1 MKKLFSFFSMLVLV
15 VLSVGCSD
23 NDDKFNEIIYPT
35 EEQIPF
41 DTGSV
46 KGKLKYNAEIAK
58 WIIIPL
64 EDFNWYS
71 IGDEE
76 SVRML
81 VSNIAEEYKDYEG
94 IITFNGIAKY
104 LYYKSHGKD
113 IPGGILYFSLDLKEI
128 KKEELVKQSRNANNI
143 DECGTQAVE
152 PSSWIFQPYSRVTS
166 NGFYTLNIYVHVI
179 RNSIG
184 QGFNKETVSQTI
196 TNNLNSYFY
205 NTNIDFHLSGSD
217 YIDSD
222 TYYNVDD
229 SSFENILLLD
239 AYENAIDIYIVSD
252 GVNLNRF
259 NGIAYMNKSVCAIN
273 SDAYSQATIAHEVGH
288 CLGLYHTHHGT
299 FYENGDSHQCSEY
312 VNGTNSD
319 VCGDYITDTPADPN
333 KWLSGVYIGTKTDA
347 NGDTYSPD
355 PLNFM
360 SYSGGNRSKFSNGQ
374 IELMRRTI
382 ENDERIKKVIH
393 NRVLE
398 GDSHFCNSE
407 TLNISQLHSGETA
420 NWTVTKYYPSSTA
433 DDQPLSSQTTTYSG
447 SSITLNASNQSAY
460 YVIQATINGTTTLTK
475 TVTSYVPSPYVGT
488 LAWETTDGQFGVTT
502 NMEHGNTL
510 YVSGTKTL
518 SLEYLD
524 QGGNTEANFT
534 CITAA
539 NRYLSGSTITL
550 QTSDC
555 TRDLKIR
562 TSNSCGT
569 SGNFFTIPCEVTS
582 YSYNLNLN
590 NSTLSID
597 VEETAKASLAS
608 ALSIRESDIKT
619 SGDIQS
625 IKVRNA
631 DGQVIFTKNYSVATK
646 GVRINTS
653 SWLPGEYILEITNGD
668 MTQKRK
674 IRVK

>member
-23 NDDKFNEIIYPT
+23 NETEDSVRRIYPT
-35 EEQIPF
+35 EEQKPVKVSDVYGRLSYDEKYKKWTISCLEFPLAGGDEVGIELIADNIPNDF
-41 DTGSV
+41 MNYNGEVCV
-46 KGKLKYNAEIAK
+46 KGTVIRLFTEVYSYSGTERR
-58 WIIIPL
+58 II
-64 EDFNWYS
+64 FYS
-71 IGDEE
+71 LQVDKIEK
-76 SVRML
+76 VM
-81 VSNIAEEYKDYEG
+81 N
-94 IITFNGIAKY
+94 
-104 LYYKSHGKD
+104 
-113 IPGGILYFSLDLKEI
+113 
-128 KKEELVKQSRNANNI
+128 SRANTSI
-143 DECGTQAVE
+143 YTCGTQAIE
-152 PSSWIFQPYSRVTS
+152 PPLQFIDSSSRATV
-166 NGFYTLNIYVHVI
+166 NNDYILNIYVHII
-179 RNSIG
+179 RTSSGNGLDKTI
-184 QGFNKETVSQTI
+184 VSQRI
-196 TNNLNSYFY
+196 VNLLNYYFVD
-205 NTNIDFHLSGSD
+205 TNITFALLGSE

-222 TYYNVDD
+222 VYTAYNDNQVKDL
-229 SSFENILLLD
+229 FNINLKS
-239 AYENAIDIYIVSD
+239 NAINIYIISND
-252 GVNLNRF
+252 DNIIYT
-259 NGIAYMNKSVCAIN
+259 NGSAAMYSNKCFLQSN
-273 SDAYSQATIAHEVGH
+273 HYDTPTLAHEVGH
-288 CLGLYHTHHGT
+288 CLGLYHTHKGT
-299 FYENGDSHQCSEY
+299 ATNDYAEDGIPEL
-312 VNGTNSD
+312 VNGSNAHEA
-319 VCGDYITDTPADPN
+319 GDEVVDTPADPCE
-333 KWLSGVYIGTKTDA
+333 WIRSTGVYTGTGTDA
-347 NGDTYSPD
+347 NGDLYNPD
-355 PLNFM
+355 PTNFM
-360 SYSGGNRSKFSNGQ
+360 SYTFVRTRFSLGQ
-374 IELMRRTI
+374 TERMYYYIDNVSTLQQVFHTSPRMIE
-382 ENDERIKKVIH
+382 
-393 NRVLE
+393 
-398 GDSHFCNSE
+398 GYGHFCNSAIY
-407 TLNISQLHSGETA
+407 NISYLRYDETV

-447 SSITLNASNQSAY
+447 SYITLNASNQSAY

>member
-1 MKKLFSFFSMLVLV
+1 MSK
-15 VLSVGCSD
+15 
-23 NDDKFNEIIYPT
+23 
-35 EEQIPF
+35 
-41 DTGSV
+41 
-46 KGKLKYNAEIAK
+46 
-58 WIIIPL
+58 
-64 EDFNWYS
+64 EDLW
-71 IGDEE
+71 
-76 SVRML
+76 
-81 VSNIAEEYKDYEG
+81 
-94 IITFNGIAKY
+94 
-104 LYYKSHGKD
+104 
-113 IPGGILYFSLDLKEI
+113 GGTAG
-128 KKEELVKQSRNANNI
+128 RA
-143 DECGTQAVE
+143 
-152 PSSWIFQPYSRVTS
+152 
-166 NGFYTLNIYVHVI
+166 
-179 RNSIG
+179 
-184 QGFNKETVSQTI
+184 
-196 TNNLNSYFY
+196 
-205 NTNIDFHLSGSD
+205 
-217 YIDSD
+217 
-222 TYYNVDD
+222 
-229 SSFENILLLD
+229 ENIPALAFVVKREYYD
-239 AYENAIDIYIVSD
+239 
-252 GVNLNRF
+252 
-259 NGIAYMNKSVCAIN
+259 
-273 SDAYSQATIAHEVGH
+273 QPTIAHEMGH
-288 CLGLYHTHHGT
+288 CLGLFHTHHGT
-299 FYENGDSHQCSEY
+299 AINDYAEGGNPED
-312 VNGTNSD
+312 VNGSNSLQE
-319 VCGDYITDTPADPN
+319 GDFIEDTPADPCE
-333 KWLSGVYIGTKTDA
+333 WDIWGRYCGTGTDA
-347 NGDTYSPD
+347 NGDIYNPSPIN
-355 PLNFM
+355 LM
-360 SYSGGNRSKFSNGQ
+360 SYNGEYRTSFTSKQFDAIRNCIFTNNSLAN
-374 IELMRRTI
+374 TI
-382 ENDERIKKVIH
+382 HTRVI
-393 NRVLE
+393 E
-398 GDSHFCNSE
+398 GDNHFCSSAVY
-407 TLNISQLHSGETA
+407 NISFLKNNETV

-518 SLEYLD
+518 SFEYLD

-555 TRDLKIR
+555 TSNLKIR

-597 VEETAKASLAS
+597 VEETTKASLAS

>member
-23 NDDKFNEIIYPT
+23 NEDKLKTHYEPFEVEESHGALNYDTKTKQWWISTLDLPNSNPKIGDLQTAYLLVEDLPKEYEVFKDEWIKFSGVAQFLKHDDKVPT
-35 EEQIPF
+35 
-41 DTGSV
+41 T
-46 KGKLKYNAEIAK
+46 
-58 WIIIPL
+58 
-64 EDFNWYS
+64 
-71 IGDEE
+71 
-76 SVRML
+76 
-81 VSNIAEEYKDYEG
+81 
-94 IITFNGIAKY
+94 
-104 LYYKSHGKD
+104 
-113 IPGGILYFSLDLKEI
+113 LYFSFKLQNMKSDDERI
-128 KKEELVKQSRNANNI
+128 SRS
-143 DECGTQAVE
+143 TVE
-152 PSSWIFQPYSRVTS
+152 NFNCNTTFSAPPAWYHNMPSRSVRSENYVFDIF
-166 NGFYTLNIYVHVI
+166 VHVI
-179 RNSIG
+179 RDSSGNGS
-184 QGFNKETVSQTI
+184 NKETISLNMLNMLNEYYSQANI
-196 TNNLNSYFY
+196 SFY
-205 NTNIDFHLSGSD
+205 LKGNE
-217 YIDSD
+217 YIDSNS
-222 TYYNVDD
+222 YNNFTVNLEANL
-229 SSFENILLLD
+229 FNENPHND
-239 AYENAIDIYIVSD
+239 AIDIYVLSD
-252 GVNLNRF
+252 KN
-259 NGIAYMNKSVCAIN
+259 YWNKGGLAQDVLSTACIIRNDYYNTPVM
-273 SDAYSQATIAHEVGH
+273 AHEVGH

-299 FYENGDSHQCSEY
+299 VEETGDSHQCAELVDGS
-312 VNGTNSD
+312 NSD
-319 VCGDYITDTPADPN
+319 VCGDYIIDTPADPN
-333 KWLSGVYIGTKTDA
+333 IWDGCNYTGSKRDA
-347 NGDTYSPD
+347 NGDLYNPD
-355 PLNFM
+355 PTNIM
-360 SYSGGNRSKFSNGQ
+360 SYAAPQCMSNFTAKQ
-374 IELMRRTI
+374 IEKMYLCI
-382 ENDERIKKVIH
+382 ENSPVLQTTLH
-393 NRVLE
+393 NELAGE
-398 GDSHFCNSE
+398 KHFCTNGVYSIE
-407 TLNISQLHSGETA
+407 GLANNETA